1 MDFAY
6 DHIAEQQFTATDRAT
21 TPTPATATGAS
32 ANNDPTTPRAT
43 PAAPK
48 QNLQTEFQE
57 TFKAFSASP
66 WGATLGGFWGNVK
79 KQSETYYEEARK
91 EAAEVASEVEALRA
105 KGFKGLGF
113 GVDATAENANAASD
127 QASSKTAEG
136 EGEGA
141 GTKALDDT
149 DTFLERFKSEASKR
163 LKEVQKAED
172 AADEALLRFGTN
184 IRNFLRDAVAVTAP
198 EDARQPGEVMF
209 ESKDSTTG
217 KRVIHTSRFDAQL
230 HVIHTTPTSFT
241 QDSTGSG
248 NQWNDFEQAFD
259 IDKMTTR
266 IAEDLDKYNELRTS
280 MEKLVP
286 EEVDYK
292 SFWTRYYFLR
302 HVVEVQEEKRK
313 ELLKGW
319 HLTPAKA
326 KIVTDRPHKASTDET
341 EEVGWD
347 EDSEDEQDSSATPQL
362 KQNQEQAPKVLV
374 AQNANDSS
382 TTLHQTP
389 QTVTDPT
396 SLKPEPSG
404 RRSHDEKSVADSD
417 ASYDLVSGATSR
429 APGSPKDEVN
439 KPTTAKADESDEE
452 DWE

>member
-6 DHIAEQQFTATDRAT
+6 DHIAEQQFKAEDRAT
-21 TPTPATATGAS
+21 TPIPTTSTTATAA
-32 ANNDPTTPRAT
+32 NDPATPRAT
-43 PAAPK
+43 PSVPR

-57 TFKAFSASP
+57 TFKAFSNSP
-66 WGATLGGFWGNVK
+66 WGATLGGLWGNVK

-91 EAAEVASEVEALRA
+91 EAAEVASEVEALRL
-105 KGFKGLGF
+105 KSFKGLGF
-113 GVDATAENANAASD
+113 GADSSAEHKDKDTQSDAAAARLVDGPSRDGD
-127 QASSKTAEG
+127 Q
-136 EGEGA
+136 
-141 GTKALDDT
+141 KALDDT
-149 DTFLERFKSEASKR
+149 DTFLERFKSEAAKR

-184 IRNFLRDAVAVTAP
+184 IRNFLREAVAVTAP

-209 ESKDSTTG
+209 ESKDSNTG

-230 HVIHTTPTSFT
+230 HVIHTTSTSFT
-241 QDSTGSG
+241 LDPTGAG
-248 NQWNDFEQAFD
+248 NQWDDFKQAFD
-259 IDKMTTR
+259 IDMMTTR
-266 IAEDLDKYNELRTS
+266 IAEDLDKHNELRAS

-313 ELLKGW
+313 ELLK
-319 HLTPAKA
+319 
-326 KIVTDRPHKASTDET
+326 ASTHDA

-347 EDSEDEQDSSATPQL
+347 EDSEDEQDASATPQL
-362 KQNQEQAPKVLV
+362 KQSQEQPPKLLV
-374 AQNANDSS
+374 AQSVNDSS

-389 QTVTDPT
+389 VASADPA
-396 SLKPEPSG
+396 SLKPESSG

-429 APGSPKDEVN
+429 APGSPKDDAN
-439 KPTTAKADESDEE
+439 KSTTAKIDESDEE

>member
-6 DHIAEQQFTATDRAT
+6 DHIAEQQFKAEDRAT
-21 TPTPATATGAS
+21 TPIPTTSSTATAS
-32 ANNDPTTPRAT
+32 NDPTTPRAT
-43 PAAPK
+43 PSVPR

-57 TFKAFSASP
+57 TFKAFSNSP

-91 EAAEVASEVEALRA
+91 EAAEVASEVEALRV

-113 GVDATAENANAASD
+113 GPDNSAESRDTESGAAAKSVDETSRD
-127 QASSKTAEG
+127 G
-136 EGEGA
+136 EQ
-141 GTKALDDT
+141 KALDDT
-149 DTFLERFKSEASKR
+149 DTFLERFKSEAAKR

-198 EDARQPGEVMF
+198 EDARQPGEIIF
-209 ESKDSTTG
+209 ESKDSNTG

-230 HVIHTTPTSFT
+230 HVIHTGSTSFT
-241 QDSTGSG
+241 LDPTGSG
-248 NQWNDFEQAFD
+248 NQWEDFKQAFD

-266 IAEDLDKYNELRTS
+266 IAEDLDKYNELRAS

-302 HVVEVQEEKRK
+302 HVVDVQEEKRK
-313 ELLKGW
+313 ELLKGK
-319 HLTPAKA
+319 P
-326 KIVTDRPHKASTDET
+326 IVLANATAITDTLYTASTHDT

-347 EDSEDEQDSSATPQL
+347 EDSEDDQDASATPQL
-362 KQNQEQAPKVLV
+362 KQSQEQPPKVLV

-389 QTVTDPT
+389 APSADPT
-396 SLKPEPSG
+396 SLKPDSSG

-429 APGSPKDEVN
+429 APGSPKDDAS
-439 KPTTAKADESDEE
+439 KSTTAKIDESDEE

>member
-6 DHIAEQQFTATDRAT
+6 DHIAEQQFTPTDRTT
-21 TPTPATATGAS
+21 TPTPATSTGG
-32 ANNDPTTPRAT
+32 NNDPTTPRAT
-43 PAAPK
+43 PSAPR

-57 TFKAFSASP
+57 TFKAFSKSP
-66 WGATLGGFWGNVK
+66 WGTTLGGFWGNVK
-79 KQSETYYEEARK
+79 KQGETYYEEARK
-91 EAAEVASEVEALRA
+91 EAAEVASEVEALRV
-105 KGFKGLGF
+105 KGFKGLGL
-113 GVDATAENANAASD
+113 GADGPAGSSDVASD
-127 QASSKTAEG
+127 IQASKSAQEKG
-136 EGEGA
+136 ESGDN
-141 GTKALDDT
+141 KALDDT
-149 DTFLERFKSEASKR
+149 DTFLERFKSEAAKR
-163 LKEVQKAED
+163 LKDVQKAED

-209 ESKDSTTG
+209 ESKDSATG

-230 HVIHTTPTSFT
+230 HVIHTTPSSYT

-248 NQWNDFEQAFD
+248 NEWEEFKQTFD

-266 IAEDLDKYNELRTS
+266 IAEDLEKYSELRAS

-286 EEVDYK
+286 EQVDYK
-292 SFWTRYYFLR
+292 SFWTRYYFMR

-313 ELLKGW
+313 ELLK
-319 HLTPAKA
+319 
-326 KIVTDRPHKASTDET
+326 ASADET

-347 EDSEDEQDSSATPQL
+347 EDSEDEQESSTTPQL
-362 KQNQEQAPKVLV
+362 KQSQEHAPKVLV
-374 AQNANDSS
+374 AQSANDSS

-389 QTVTDPT
+389 PT
-396 SLKPEPSG
+396 LAGTASLKPEPSG

-429 APGSPKDEVN
+429 APGSPKDDVA
-439 KPTTAKADESDEE
+439 KSTATKVEESDEE